1 MERQFREPYIF
12 SFNKVGEPTIGYLS
26 IADNSNLPFDVKR
39 VFWTYHTPESIV
51 RGRHAHHATEQILIA
66 ATGRILVT
74 TDNGKGDVRSFVL
87 DEPDKGLYVPPNV
100 WHTMQY
106 SHTAVQLVLASTQY
120 DAADYIR
127 SFEDFLTIWGS
138 K

>member
-1 MERQFREPYIF
+1 MKNYPEPHVF
-12 SFNKVGEPTIGYLS
+12 KFTKVGETATGFLS
-26 IADNSNLPFDVKR
+26 IAENHLLPFKVER

-51 RGRHAHHATEQILIA
+51 RGRHAHYKTEQVLVA
-66 ATGRILVT
+66 VTGRIIVT
-74 TDNGKGDVRSFVL
+74 TDNGKGNIQTFVL
-87 DEPDKGLYVPPNV
+87 DEPDMEVYIPPNV

-106 SHTAVQLVLASTQY
+106 SHTAIQMVLASTAY

-127 SFEDFLTIWGS
+127 EYDAFIKHWL